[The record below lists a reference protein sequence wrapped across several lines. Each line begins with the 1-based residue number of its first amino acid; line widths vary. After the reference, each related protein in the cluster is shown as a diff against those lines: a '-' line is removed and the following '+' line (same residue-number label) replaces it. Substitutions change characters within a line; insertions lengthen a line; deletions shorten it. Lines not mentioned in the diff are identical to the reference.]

1 MTEPIMTVTQTHKA
15 VLVEF
20 LKYQNRFGP
29 IQLCDQLLQLLDKK
43 LFNSAELKE
52 IKTLFLKLITSLEKH
67 CMISSQQVVFIKE
80 HLLSFLDYQ
89 HVYLEPVHLNPQVY
103 MKKEK
108 ASNKVLSKTLKIESK
123 GEMEGLTD
131 KGTISLF

>member
-1 MTEPIMTVTQTHKA
+1 MTEPIMTVTETHNA

-20 LKYQNRFGP
+20 LKYQNKFGS

-43 LFNSAELKE
+43 LFNPAELEE

-67 CMISSQQVVFIKE
+67 CMMSSQEIDFIKK
-80 HLLSFLDYQ
+80 HLFSFLDYQ
-89 HVYLEPVHLNPQVY
+89 HDYTEPVHLYPH
-103 MKKEK
+103 KKEK
-108 ASNKVLSKTLKIESK
+108 ASNNVLSETLKIGSK
-123 GEMEGLTD
+123 GEKGGLTE